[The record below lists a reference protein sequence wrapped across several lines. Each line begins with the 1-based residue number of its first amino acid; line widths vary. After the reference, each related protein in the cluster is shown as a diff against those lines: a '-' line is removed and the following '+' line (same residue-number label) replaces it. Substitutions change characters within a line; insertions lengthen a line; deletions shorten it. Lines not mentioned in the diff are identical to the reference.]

1 MKTKEQLE
9 QNFRKDF
16 EALLLKYDAE
26 YEVTDDGK
34 SYGMHS
40 GICVITIPNQWDEN
54 GNTTRI
60 FCEFNL

>member
-9 QNFRKDF
+9 QDFRKDF

-34 SYGMHS
+34 SYGWQQ
-40 GICVITIPNQWDEN
+40 GICIITINSKYVDEKC
-54 GNTTRI
+54 I
-60 FCEFNL
+60 QDFCEFNL